1 MGGWRRCGSWQGVLA
16 GVAGAALVAAIAADS
31 RNETVAA
38 PVDGETGAAPL
49 DGPTKVAIC
58 LVGALRT
65 MVQPG
70 VQDGFEA
77 GVLQPLRS
85 AGLKPVVFP
94 VFSSQWPDTPQAR
107 NGEEHK
113 VSQLRRAREW
123 AQDAVLA
130 ALVPS
135 RIGANLGNLN
145 ARWRGAQQMF
155 ANRQRCLDMARERG
169 GPYRGAVYVRPDLG
183 YLKAIPFKE
192 LISPGRDA
200 AKTVFVPFSSDM
212 RCIPRSGCPPRTDAA
227 WTNGPNDQCSNCAS
241 TVHPHGPSFLPGK
254 DPNQLFWTR
263 SHERAGI
270 NDQMAFGSW
279 EAMRVYLSMWDRLPT
294 TVQRLEKRFCCNRGE
309 HIQFP
314 ESWQYH
320 DLVNFQKLRVE
331 VPQGVSYYISGH
343 GNQDK
348 HHTARHDLNRMQPPS
363 HAVRHAA
370 HRRRLGTR
378 AG

>member
-1 MGGWRRCGSWQGVLA
+1 MLA
-16 GVAGAALVAAIAADS
+16 GVAGAALVAVIAADS

-38 PVDGETGAAPL
+38 PVDGE
-49 DGPTKVAIC
+49 
-58 LVGALRT
+58 
-65 MVQPG
+65 
-70 VQDGFEA
+70 
-77 GVLQPLRS
+77 
-85 AGLKPVVFP
+85 
-94 VFSSQWPDTPQAR
+94 
-107 NGEEHK
+107 
-113 VSQLRRAREW
+113 
-123 AQDAVLA
+123 
-130 ALVPS
+130 S
-135 RIGANLGNLN
+135 RIGANTGNLN

-155 ANRQRCLDMARERG
+155 ANRQRYLDMARERG
-169 GPYRGAVYVRPDLG
+169 GSYRSAVYVRPDLG

-200 AKTVFVPFSSDM
+200 GKTVFVPFSADM

-320 DLVNFQKLRVE
+320 GKLPEAQGRSPPGRVVLHFCARE
-331 VPQGVSYYISGH
+331 PEQAPHGEARSEPDATSFARRSPRRPSSAPGH
-343 GNQDK
+343 PGGMTGGK
-348 HHTARHDLNRMQPPS
+348 RSRS
-363 HAVRHAA
+363 VAA
-370 HRRRLGTR
+370 GA
-378 AG
+378 AGEDRGRGA